1 MLISNVNFQNLVN
14 SINIREEIDLFKVFV
29 VLIFAS
35 NVNVREHLS
44 KTQDMKEIVEYMK
57 NS

>member
-29 VLIFAS
+29 ALIFAS
-35 NVNVREHLS
+35 NVS
-44 KTQDMKEIVEYMK
+44 
-57 NS
+57 